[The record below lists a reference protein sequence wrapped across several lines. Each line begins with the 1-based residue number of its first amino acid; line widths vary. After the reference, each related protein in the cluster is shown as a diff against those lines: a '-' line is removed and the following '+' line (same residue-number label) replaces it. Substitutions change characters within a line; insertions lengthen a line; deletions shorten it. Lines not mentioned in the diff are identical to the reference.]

1 MTSVEQDPN
10 VRRRW
15 DTHTMR
21 ALRTVVVGASAVA
34 LLASS
39 VAGASASSGLART
52 VPASDSAAAKQ
63 ATGAC
68 SPYAVM
74 KSMTL
79 QQRVGQIFMVGTPAT
94 KADPTVLDQI
104 TRYHVGNIFLS
115 GRSTGGTAA
124 PSAVTAA
131 ARARVNASST
141 ANTPLFVAT
150 DQEGGYVQVLQ
161 GSGFSRMPTA
171 LAQGA
176 WSDVGLQ
183 QAGTTWGSQLRRVGV
198 NLNLAPVAD
207 TVPNA
212 RWAAQNPPIG
222 VFQREYGYSSS
233 ITAAK
238 SVDIVRGMSAA
249 GVGTTSKHF
258 PGLGLVNGNTDTS
271 YGVHDRITTSVSP
284 YLNPFRADMTAGVT
298 AVMMS
303 SAIYDKIDPTTLAV
317 FSPKVVNLVRSTGFS
332 GPIMTDDMGNAV
344 QPGRWTVAHRAVNSL
359 QAGVDMIL
367 TVNPSVVPTMY
378 NEVLSLAQ
386 TSSYWQSRV
395 NSAAWWV
402 LMGKAQRGLL
412 PSCG

>member
-1 MTSVEQDPN
+1 MKHCLVGSL
-10 VRRRW
+10 
-15 DTHTMR
+15 R
-21 ALRTVVVGASAVA
+21 AGVIGASAVA
-34 LLASS
+34 LMVSS
-39 VAGASASSGLART
+39 AAGASAGLGRTGPTSGGESATQTT
-52 VPASDSAAAKQ
+52 VV
-63 ATGAC
+63 C

-74 KSMTL
+74 LSMTL
-79 QQRVGQIFMVGTPAT
+79 EQRVGQIFMVGMPAT
-94 KADPTVLDQI
+94 HADPTVLDQI

-131 ARARVNASST
+131 ARARVTHAST

-171 LAQGA
+171 LTQGT
-176 WSDVGLQ
+176 WSDLGLQ
-183 QAGTTWGSQLRRVGV
+183 HAGTTWGGQLLRVGV

-212 RWAAQNPPIG
+212 QWAKQNPPIG
-222 VFQREYGYSSS
+222 VFQREYGFNSYV
-233 ITAAK
+233 TAEK

-258 PGLGLVNGNTDTS
+258 PGLGLVNANTDTS

-284 YLNPFRADMTAGVT
+284 YLNPFRADMKAGVT
-298 AVMMS
+298 VVMMS

-317 FSPKVVNLVRSTGFS
+317 FSPKIVNLVRSAGFG

-344 QPGRWTVAHRAVNSL
+344 QPGRWTVAHRATNALS
-359 QAGVDMIL
+359 AGVDMIL
-367 TVNPSVVPTMY
+367 TVTPSVVPTMY
-378 NEVLSLAQ
+378 DEILHLAQ
-386 TSSYWQSRV
+386 TSSYWLARV

-402 LMGKAQRGLL
+402 LVGKSHRGLL
-412 PSCG
+412 RNC

>member
-1 MTSVEQDPN
+1 MIGV
-10 VRRRW
+10 
-15 DTHTMR
+15 
-21 ALRTVVVGASAVA
+21 SAVA
-34 LLASS
+34 LLATSA
-39 VAGASASSGLART
+39 AGASARAGGAPT
-52 VPASDSAAAKQ
+52 ATASSAAATSQ
-63 ATGAC
+63 STGVC

-74 KSMTL
+74 LSMTTE
-79 QQRVGQIFMVGTPAT
+79 QRVGQIFMVGTSAT
-94 KADPTVLDQI
+94 KADPTLLDQI

-131 ARARVNASST
+131 ARARVNSAST

-161 GSGFSRMPTA
+161 GTGFSRMPTA
-171 LAQGA
+171 LTQGT
-176 WSDVGLQ
+176 WSDAGLQ

-212 RWAAQNPPIG
+212 QRAQQNPPIG
-222 VFQREYGYSSS
+222 VFQREYGYTSY
-233 ITAAK
+233 ITADK

-258 PGLGLVNGNTDTS
+258 PGLGLVNANTDTS

-284 YLNPFRADMTAGVT
+284 YLNPFFADMKAGVT

-303 SAIYDKIDPTTLAV
+303 SAIYDKIDPSTLAV
-317 FSPKVVNLVRSTGFS
+317 FSPKVVNLVRSTGFR

-359 QAGVDMIL
+359 SAGVDMIL
-367 TVNPSVVPTMY
+367 TVTPSVVPTMY
-378 NEVLSLAQ
+378 NEILHLAQ
-386 TSSYWQSRV
+386 TSSTWQARV

-412 PSCG
+412 PNCG

>member
-1 MTSVEQDPN
+1 M
-10 VRRRW
+10 
-15 DTHTMR
+15 
-21 ALRTVVVGASAVA
+21 AFLRTAVIGASAVA
-34 LLASS
+34 LLATSAVS
-39 VAGASASSGLART
+39 ARAGTATTVSG
-52 VPASDSAAAKQ
+52 SMAATAK
-63 ATGAC
+63 TGVC

-74 KSMTL
+74 LSMTNE
-79 QQRVGQIFMVGTPAT
+79 QRVGQLFMVGTPAT

-131 ARARVNASST
+131 ARARVSAAST

-161 GSGFSRMPTA
+161 GTGFSRMPTA
-171 LAQGA
+171 LTQGT
-176 WSDVGLQ
+176 WSDAGLQ
-183 QAGTTWGSQLRRVGV
+183 QAGTTWGSQLLRVGV
-198 NLNLAPVAD
+198 NLNLAPVAG
-207 TVPNA
+207 TVPSAA
-212 RWAAQNPPIG
+212 RAKLNPPIG
-222 VFQREYGYSSS
+222 VFQREYGYTSY

-238 SVDIVRGMSAA
+238 SADIVRGMAAA

-258 PGLGLVNGNTDTS
+258 PGLGLVNANTDTS

-284 YLNPFRADMTAGVT
+284 YLNPFRADIKAGVT

-303 SAIYDKIDPTTLAV
+303 SAIYDQIDPTTLAV
-317 FSPKVVNLVRSTGFS
+317 FSPKIVNLVRSSGFR

-344 QPGRWTVAHRAVNSL
+344 QPGQWTVPHRAINSL
-359 QAGVDMIL
+359 EAGVDMIL

-378 NEVLSLAQ
+378 NTILHLVQ
-386 TSSYWQSRV
+386 TSSYWQARV

-402 LMGKAQRGLL
+402 LMGKADRHLL
-412 PSCG
+412 PNC